1 MTSGTRFATVAILG
15 TVFVSGG
22 LLGAALDR
30 QLRPAADASTETSA
44 DSTEER
50 SRRKLIVEEVGLSAE
65 QKAQVD
71 SIVALG
77 RANIRALRQQYE
89 DEYNPLYRRAVQ
101 ETREAIKGVL
111 TPEQVLEYD
120 RLLEEHSERRRR
132 SDPRDD
138 GNSR

>member
-30 QLRPAADASTETSA
+30 QFRPSDEAATEAPA
-44 DSTEER
+44 DSTRQR
-50 SRRKLIVEEVGLSAE
+50 SERKLIVEGVGLSAD

-89 DEYNPLYRRAVQ
+89 DEYNPLYRQAVRG
-101 ETREAIKGVL
+101 TREAIKGVL
-111 TPEQVLEYD
+111 TPEQALEYD
-120 RLLEEHSERRRR
+120 RLLEENSERRRR
-132 SDPRDD
+132 SNSRDD
-138 GNSR
+138 GNPR